1 MNSRNF
7 ATKVA
12 KLLSFGNEI
21 KKNVFCFAFLSLI
34 RNIASIVAKLLHLG
48 IKKKQFLLFCALLT
62 LALPKLLSFGNEN
75 KTFFIL
81 HFAHLIVTL
90 PP

>member
-1 MNSRNF
+1 MNFRNF

-12 KLLSFGNEI
+12 LLLSFGNEI

-34 RNIASIVAKLLHLG
+34 RNIATIVAKLLHLG
-48 IKKKQFLLFCALLT
+48 IKKKQFLLFCAR
-62 LALPKLLSFGNEN
+62 
-75 KTFFIL
+75 FF
-81 HFAHLIVTL
+81 VTL